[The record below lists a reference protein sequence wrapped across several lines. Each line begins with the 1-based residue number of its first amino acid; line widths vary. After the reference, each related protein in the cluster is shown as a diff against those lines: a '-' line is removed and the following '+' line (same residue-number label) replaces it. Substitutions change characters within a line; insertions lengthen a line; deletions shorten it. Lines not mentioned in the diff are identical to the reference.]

1 MTRQFSGQSAW
12 RPIARGSPRARRPA
26 SAPASAALLLAGA
39 LLLGACTGQI
49 GLRQAQDQTCARARL
64 DAAARLFD
72 DARQQTIKH
81 YTTRVNQALHAAYY
95 ASADSIAVA
104 RSIRRCW
111 DFDRTYKTEAIELIR
126 TNILLQRMVK
136 LNMRDP
142 EPLVATTLLQEQY
155 HEIFDHDI
163 DALNVGPN

>member
-1 MTRQFSGQSAW
+1 MIRKVHPGTAW
-12 RPIARGSPRARRPA
+12 RPIARGSPRGRGAA
-26 SAPASAALLLAGA
+26 GAGALLLAGV

-49 GLRQAQDQTCARARL
+49 NLRQVQDQSCSRARL

-72 DARQQTIKH
+72 DARQQTVKH
-81 YTTRVNQALHAAYY
+81 YATRVNQALHTAYY
-95 ASADSIAVA
+95 ASADSIALA

-111 DFDRTYKTEAIELIR
+111 DFDRTFKSEAIELIR
-126 TNILLQRMVK
+126 TNVLLQRLVK

-142 EPLVATTLLQEQY
+142 DPLVATTLLQEQY

-163 DALNVGPN
+163 DALNVGGN